1 MEELFALRPGRY
13 RHFKGNEYELL
24 YVARHSETLEPMVV
38 YRALYGERGVW
49 VRPAAMW
56 SEPVDRDGYHGPV
69 SSGSVGS
76 RKRSDGLQK
85 YFSRFLKKGLL
96 FAESYVI
103 IHKLTSRSQPR
114 IRV

>member
-1 MEELFALRPGRY
+1 MEEPFALRPGRY
-13 RHFKGNEYELL
+13 RHFKGNEYEL
-24 YVARHSETLEPMVV
+24 MVV

-56 SEPVDRDGYHGPV
+56 SEPVDRDGYHGPR
-69 SSGSVGS
+69 SVDRWGLG
-76 RKRSDGLQK
+76 RGTDGLQK